1 MKATL
6 LSHLLQLST
15 FVVFVNC
22 SERLLKV
29 PKIYNALITS
39 NEELLP
45 SQAYPA
51 VAPVI
56 HPSPGSIYIPTQ
68 SFEYRQAEPVNAP
81 VQAPA
86 PPPTLLPE
94 LPAPRTNIKNYQP
107 INPDIPDVPPPP
119 LPMRA
124 GPKRINDQT
133 YSK

>member
-15 FVVFVNC
+15 FVVFANC

-56 HPSPGSIYIPTQ
+56 QQSAGSIYLPTQ
-68 SFEYRQAEPVNAP
+68 TIEYRQSEPVNVP
-81 VQAPA
+81 VQAPV

-94 LPAPRTNIKNYQP
+94 LPSPRTNIKNYQP

-124 GPKRINDQT
+124 GPKRINEQT